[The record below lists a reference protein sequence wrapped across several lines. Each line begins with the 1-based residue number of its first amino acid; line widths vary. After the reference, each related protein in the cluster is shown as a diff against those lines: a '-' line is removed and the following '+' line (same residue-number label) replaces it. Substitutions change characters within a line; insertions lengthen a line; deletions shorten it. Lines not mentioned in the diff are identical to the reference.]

1 MHEDHELMEEV
12 KQGNKKAYEI
22 LVCKYRKPGTSFAS
36 QILNDEYLAEDVV
49 QDCFVKIFVLRDRYK
64 ETGSFKTYLFTM
76 IRNRSIDYIRKQKH
90 AMSLPDIDIIN
101 NISSKS
107 TEDVYIEKEK
117 MKAIKDQLKLICDD
131 SRQMMY
137 LQAIEELSYDEI
149 AKVMKQTKAQVKI
162 KLYRARKL
170 LRLYRQK
177 EG

>member
-1 MHEDHELMEEV
+1 
-12 KQGNKKAYEI
+12 
-22 LVCKYRKPGTSFAS
+22 
-36 QILNDEYLAEDVV
+36 
-49 QDCFVKIFVLRDRYK
+49 
-64 ETGSFKTYLFTM
+64 
-76 IRNRSIDYIRKQKH
+76 
-90 AMSLPDIDIIN
+90 
-101 NISSKS
+101 
-107 TEDVYIEKEK
+107 

-137 LQAIEELSYDEI
+137 LHAIEELSYDEI